1 MCPLPSH
8 SRSCCPLTCAEKKR
22 SLSGCKQTRWV
33 IVCSFVEN
41 NVLREIIREIY
52 FQNLF
57 FKGQSLIFIKKNFVE
72 NYIFIIFYKMHVTI
86 EKAIEKFIFM
96 PDTGILSRVKGMKRQ
111 RKTARSI
118 RMQNHVYSRG
128 PSACKV
134 CFPLLRRASFRGHTL
149 SSTHS

>member
-1 MCPLPSH
+1 MCPLPSL

-118 RMQNHVYSRG
+118 RIQNHVYSRG